1 VTHPSPSRLPSSLRG
16 LGATLRE
23 MPLALSVAA
32 LLAIGNVIMALLS
45 ASDQLALARAAST
58 NIAHLARDPLVVL
71 PASAF
76 VDFGNGFLWVPLTLI
91 LLGGLERK
99 FGAGRALAVT
109 FGAHVVATLLSE
121 GMLLLQIA
129 WHAAPR
135 SAINILDVGPSY
147 AVLAALSAC
156 LVVGGWRM
164 RVAAVVSAMIVIP
177 GVVMDSKGMDVSAV
191 GHLSSVILGAL
202 LAWAFV
208 MAGRRVRLAGPPPS
222 PRPPAVRKPVT
233 V

>member
-1 VTHPSPSRLPSSLRG
+1 VAFPSPSRLPSTLRG
-16 LGATLRE
+16 LRATLRE
-23 MPLALSVAA
+23 MPLAVSVAVV
-32 LLAIGNVIMALLS
+32 LAIGNVIMALLP
-45 ASDQLALARAAST
+45 AGDQLALARAAST
-58 NIAHLARDPLVVL
+58 NIAHLAIDPVVVL

-121 GMLLLQIA
+121 GILLLQIA
-129 WHAAPR
+129 SRLAPR

-147 AVLAALSAC
+147 AILAALSAC
-156 LVVGGWRM
+156 LVVGGWRL

-177 GVVMDSKGMDVSAV
+177 GVVMDSNGMDVSAV
-191 GHLSSVILGAL
+191 GHLTSLILGAL
-202 LAWAFV
+202 LAVAFRK
-208 MAGRRVRLAGPPPS
+208 AGGKARLAGPLLSPKPP
-222 PRPPAVRKPVT
+222 VMRKPAT